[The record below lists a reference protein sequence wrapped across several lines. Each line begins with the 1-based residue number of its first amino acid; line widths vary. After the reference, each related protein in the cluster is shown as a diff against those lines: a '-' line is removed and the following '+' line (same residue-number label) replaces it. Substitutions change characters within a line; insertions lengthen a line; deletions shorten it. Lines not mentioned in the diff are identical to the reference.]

1 MMKTSALFHQELN
14 DNHTEVK
21 VTDKFWLNYM
31 ELIRTEM
38 LPYQWRVLNDQE
50 DIEIAKERDADY
62 IPSEKSHAI
71 ENFKIA
77 AGRTKGHH
85 YGMVFQDSDVYK
97 WLEAVAYTLKRV
109 PEDKKLREAADS
121 VVELIAAAQEDD
133 GYLGTYFTIEAP
145 ERKFKRLYQSHELYC
160 AGHFIEAAVAYHQ
173 ATGNQLVIDTACRLA
188 DCLDRHFGPEENK
201 IHGYDGHEEIEL
213 ALFRLHEITNN
224 KRYLELGRYFL
235 YQRGKDPDFFRRQC
249 REDENKSVLIE
260 GMEGFKD
267 SYYQNHKPILEQ
279 ETAEGHAVRVMY
291 LCTGMAMLAR
301 LKNDD
306 KMRQAAKR
314 LWKNITEKRMYIT
327 GAVGSTVIGEAFT
340 ADYDL
345 PNDTMYGET
354 CASVGLMFFAHNLL
368 KDEAGQGNYADV
380 MERALYNTVL
390 SGMALDGRHFFYVN
404 PLEVVPELSHKDPGK
419 SHIKTTRQAW
429 FGCACCPPN
438 LARLISSL
446 NDYIYSV
453 TDDTIYV
460 DLYVGSEAELTL
472 TDKTVQLSLQS
483 HFPWQ
488 GNVGLTLHTDG
499 RYGIA
504 LRIPSW
510 AKDYKIAING
520 KGVKAEK
527 QHGYVLLKQNWH
539 KGDEI
544 TLDIPMEA
552 ALYQANP
559 KVRENIGRLAVQRG
573 PLVYCAES
581 IDNGKDLACI
591 RLVDGMEF
599 TEEYAEQLFNGAV
612 KLQANAVREAKGNS
626 LYRPYGKPSALQKQK
641 LTLIPYY
648 CWGNRGENEM
658 MVWLYQK

>member
-1 MMKTSALFHQELN
+1 MMKTSAAV
-14 DNHTEVK
+14 NHTVLEDNAQVK

-38 LPYQWRVLNDQE
+38 LPYQWRVLNDLE

-77 AGRTKGHH
+77 AGRSQGHH

-97 WLEAVAYTLKRV
+97 WLEAAAYTLARV
-109 PEDKKLREAADS
+109 PEDKTLREAADS

-133 GYLGTYFTIEAP
+133 GYLGTYFTVEAP

-160 AGHFIEAAVAYHQ
+160 AGHFIEAAVAYHK
-173 ATGNQLVIDTACRLA
+173 ATGNQLVLDTACRLA
-188 DCLDRHFGPEENK
+188 DCLDRHFGPEEHK

-213 ALFRLHEITNN
+213 ALFRLYETVGN

-235 YQRGKDPDFFRRQC
+235 YQRGKDPDFFRKQC
-249 REDENKSVLIE
+249 RADADTSVLIE

-291 LCTGMAMLAR
+291 MCTGMAMLAR
-301 LKNDD
+301 LKNDG
-306 KMRQAAKR
+306 KMRQAAQR

-345 PNDTMYGET
+345 PNDSMYGET
-354 CASVGLMFFAHNLL
+354 CASVGLMFFAHNML
-368 KDEAGQGNYADV
+368 KDEAGHGAYADV

-404 PLEVVPELSHKDPGK
+404 PLEVVPELSRKDPGK

-446 NDYIYSV
+446 DEYIYST

-460 DLYVGSEAELTL
+460 DLYVGSEAELSL
-472 TDKTVQLSLQS
+472 ADKKVALSMTSQ
-483 HFPWQ
+483 FPWE
-488 GNVGLTLHTDG
+488 GNVELTTKTDG

-510 AKDYKIAING
+510 AKNYKIAVNGNVINE
-520 KGVKAEK
+520 EK
-527 QHGYVLLKQNWH
+527 QDGYVALRRNWH
-539 KGDEI
+539 KDDRI
-544 TLDIPMEA
+544 TLEIPMEA
-552 ALYQANP
+552 TLYQAAP
-559 KVRENIGRLAVQRG
+559 EVREDIGRLAVQRG

-581 IDNGKDLACI
+581 IDNGDGLERI

-599 TEEYAEQLFNGAV
+599 TYEYSDKLFSGV
-612 KLQANAVREAKGNS
+612 GILHTDAVREAKGNR
-626 LYRPYGKPSALQKQK
+626 LYSPYGKPRSLHRQELK
-641 LTLIPYY
+641 LIPYY

-658 MVWLYQK
+658 MVWLYHK

>member
-77 AGRTKGHH
+77 AGLSKGHH

-173 ATGNQLVIDTACRLA
+173 ATGNQLVLDTACRLA
-188 DCLDRHFGPEENK
+188 DCLDRHFGPEKNK

-213 ALFRLHEITNN
+213 ALFRLYEITNN

-345 PNDTMYGET
+345 PNDSMYGET

-368 KDEAGQGNYADV
+368 KDEAGQGDYADV

-453 TDDTIYV
+453 TDDTLYV

-472 TDKTVQLSLQS
+472 ADKTVQLSLQS
-483 HFPWQ
+483 QFPWQ
-488 GNVGLTLHTDG
+488 GTVGLTLHTAG

-510 AKDYKIAING
+510 AKEYKIAING
-520 KGVKAEK
+520 KAVKAEK
-527 QHGYVLLKQNWH
+527 QNGYVLLKQNWH

-552 ALYQANP
+552 VLYQANP
-559 KVRENIGRLAVQRG
+559 EVRENIGRLAVQRG

-581 IDNGKDLACI
+581 IDNGEDLECI

-599 TEEYAEQLFNGAV
+599 TEEYTGTLFNSAV
-612 KLQANAVREAKGNS
+612 SLQTSAVREAKENS
-626 LYRPYGKPSALQKQK
+626 LYKPYGKPRALHKQQ